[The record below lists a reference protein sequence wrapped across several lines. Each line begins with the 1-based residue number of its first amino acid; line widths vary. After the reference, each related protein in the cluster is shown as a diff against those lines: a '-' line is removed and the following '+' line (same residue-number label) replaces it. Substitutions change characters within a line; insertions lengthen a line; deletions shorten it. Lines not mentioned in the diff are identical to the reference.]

1 MPQAGGAERHRQ
13 CQRRGQAA
21 PKGTDRA
28 KGADRQRRETQT
40 VPKDI
45 NRT

>member
-1 MPQAGGAERHRQ
+1 MPQAGGAKGTDSAKGA
-13 CQRRGQAA
+13 GQAA
-21 PKGTDRA
+21 PKGTDSA
-28 KGADRQRRETQT
+28 KGADRRRRETQT

>member
-1 MPQAGGAERHRQ
+1 MPQADGAERHEQ
-13 CQRRGQAA
+13 CQGCQRTA

-28 KGADRQRRETQT
+28 KGDGGQRREIRTA
-40 VPKDI
+40 PKDI